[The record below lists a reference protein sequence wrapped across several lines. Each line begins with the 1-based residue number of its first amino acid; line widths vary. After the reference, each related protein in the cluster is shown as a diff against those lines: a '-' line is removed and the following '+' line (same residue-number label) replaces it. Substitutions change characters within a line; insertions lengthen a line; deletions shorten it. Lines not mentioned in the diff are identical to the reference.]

1 MRTLS
6 HPPTLND
13 RVSTSVG
20 LADKGIAG
28 RSAIL
33 QAADPLFA
41 SNGYQSASIDDIAS
55 AAGVSRGLVHYHFHS
70 KEELF
75 MEVVKEVM
83 DEFAV
88 RLKETLADCHTSRE
102 KLHALVL
109 SFMDLAES
117 KRNLWRTGV
126 SEAGGLSMQIT
137 RMFGSY
143 RQKTVAFITRVLSEG
158 VVTGELRP
166 VDTQF
171 VAYCLLGIITSTAMG
186 KFLSN
191 LQLRGEE
198 IADRIAI
205 LLLDGVAN

>member
-6 HPPTLND
+6 HHPALND
-13 RVSTSVG
+13 QASSPAA

-33 QAADPLFA
+33 RAAESLFA
-41 SNGYQSASIDDIAS
+41 SNGYQAVSIDNIAS
-55 AAGVSRGLVHYHFHS
+55 AASVSRGLVHYHFHS

-75 MEVVKEVM
+75 IEVVRQVM
-83 DEFAV
+83 DEFKSS
-88 RLKETLADCHTSRE
+88 LHKTLAKHQTSRE

-109 SFMDLAES
+109 AFMELAES

-126 SEAGGLSMQIT
+126 SEADGLSAQIT

-143 RQKTVAFITRVLSEG
+143 RKQTAAFITRVLNEG
-158 VVTGELRP
+158 VTRGELRP

-198 IADRIAI
+198 IADRIAT
-205 LLLDGVAN
+205 LLLDGVAK